1 MGCGIFPA
9 RREHRG
15 IPMARRAAPR
25 HDGTHRDG
33 GTLDTTDDVSSTRPA
48 GGGNAPARSRG
59 RLFVVSAASGTGK
72 TTLVKALMAR
82 VPSLAF
88 SVSHTTRAPRA
99 GEVDGRDYHFVD
111 RATFEQMIAADA
123 FLEHASVFG
132 NLYGTGR
139 AEVDAA
145 LAAGRDLLV
154 EIDWQGAAQVRS
166 RLPEAVDVYILPPSR
181 AELEARLRG
190 RGTDSAEVI
199 ERRLNESVNELSHW
213 REFRYAVVND
223 DLARALGDLE
233 AIVAGRGAAL
243 ETGRPGLPELVTRL
257 LA

>member
-1 MGCGIFPA
+1 MS
-9 RREHRG
+9 
-15 IPMARRAAPR
+15 IPGKSATPRPDGGASAPR
-25 HDGTHRDG
+25 H
-33 GTLDTTDDVSSTRPA
+33 A
-48 GGGNAPARSRG
+48 RG

-111 RATFEQMIAADA
+111 RATFERMIAAGE

-139 AEVDAA
+139 AEVEKS
-145 LAAGRDLLV
+145 LVAGRDLLV

-166 RLPEAVDVYILPPSR
+166 RLPEAIDVYILPPSR

-199 ERRLNESVNELSHW
+199 ERRLRESVHELSHW

-223 DLARALGDLE
+223 DLARALADLE
-233 AIVAGRGAAL
+233 GIVAGRGAGL
-243 ETGRPGLPELVTRL
+243 ETDRPGLPALVARL